1 MYEVTTRSTNMMAL
15 GSVRK
20 FIPLE
25 VMVNIYKVFMLP
37 HFEYRSPVLVGL
49 SSGLSINMELINQY
63 AIIRSVMNV
72 LKSSSHSDL
81 LTHVDFKTQEHRR

>member
-37 HFEYRSPVLVGL
+37 HFECRSPVLVGL
-49 SSGLSINMELINQY
+49 SSGRSINMELVNQ
-63 AIIRSVMNV
+63 ARVARSMLSAN
-72 LKSSSHSDL
+72 
-81 LTHVDFKTQEHRR
+81 QR